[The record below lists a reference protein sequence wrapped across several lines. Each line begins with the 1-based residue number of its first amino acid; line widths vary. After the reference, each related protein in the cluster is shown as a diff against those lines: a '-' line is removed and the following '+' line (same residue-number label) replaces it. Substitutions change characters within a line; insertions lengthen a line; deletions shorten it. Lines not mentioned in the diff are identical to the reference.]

1 MISNLISLRTRIAT
15 PPPYL
20 LGLSLRVMVSSLKLL
35 LSRVALILR
44 MSMSFSLRKRDNS
57 TYLFLQLRIFMFA
70 NLILEELK
78 EELNEVIFL
87 NGRDVHGLFQCSWS
101 MVLKSSLLTS
111 HSTVNDFC

>member
-1 MISNLISLRTRIAT
+1 
-15 PPPYL
+15 
-20 LGLSLRVMVSSLKLL
+20 
-35 LSRVALILR
+35 
-44 MSMSFSLRKRDNS
+44 MSFSLRKRDNS
-57 TYLFLQLRIFMFA
+57 TYLFLQLRIFMCA